1 MTFAVTGKGERTM
14 TIEHMIQDLSSCL
27 LTVANIIKR
36 KDINLDN
43 DEIWALQD
51 ISNDLEFIYNEVI
64 ERQKEDS

>member
-1 MTFAVTGKGERTM
+1 M

-27 LTVANIIKR
+27 LTVTNIIKR

>member
-1 MTFAVTGKGERTM
+1 M
-14 TIEHMIQDLSSCL
+14 TIEHMIQDLSSSL
-27 LTVANIIKR
+27 LTVVNIIKR